1 MIDCITNLNLD
12 SWDSQSGEEDS
23 VYESSSNSTS
33 AELHGLSHLVS
44 NSDVRDLRSGSEDIC
59 HEVSS
64 IPLALSCAANCLIDF
79 RKELAGY

>member
-12 SWDSQSGEEDS
+12 SRDSQSGEEDS

-64 IPLALSCAANCLIDF
+64 DTASV
-79 RKELAGY
+79 ELRGQLFD